1 MWIPRSLSSLARA
14 GGIAFIAAAAPL
26 ACDDITAVQEDGSF
40 ELQVGDRAES
50 GDFVVRFLS
59 VPHDSRCP
67 YDLSCTWAGDAVARL
82 DLSTRHY
89 ADVAELHLNPARGPD
104 EAELDGHVVELLDLD
119 PDPYAGHTIP
129 QGEYIARLRISHF

>member
-14 GGIAFIAAAAPL
+14 GGLAFMAAAAPL

-40 ELQVGDRAES
+40 ELQVGDRARS

-67 YDLSCTWAGDAVARL
+67 YDVDCGWVGDAVVRL
-82 DLSTRHY
+82 DISTDDY
-89 ADVAELHLNPARGPD
+89 GDVVNLHLNSTQG
-104 EAELDGHVVELLDLD
+104 EVSAELDGHVVEFMDLA

-129 QGEYIARLRISHF
+129 QSEYIARLRISHF